1 MLIENLIYLLTPCS
15 PMVKEMGY
23 LRESVSIM
31 SRYSR
36 CKRDWCNHLRK
47 SRATIKNAIRQAP
60 ANGKVIIFGAG
71 LGYDLPLTQ
80 LTSHFSQVLLVDLV
94 HTLPIKAKAL
104 FNRNIELV
112 VRDVTESL
120 TNIYEGRDEIYDPRG
135 FLEDKKVGLVISLNL
150 LSQLASLPVRFL
162 DQHYGISENDADR
175 ISQRIVQAHIAYLQ
189 KFDTNVCLVTDIERQ
204 VNGPDGEQI
213 AKFSALNDVQIPW
226 NGNTWL
232 WDIAPLGE
240 EDAEYS
246 VTNKVLGISNITN
259 ASLTGVNG

>member
-1 MLIENLIYLLTPCS
+1 MLIENLIYLFTPCS

-36 CKRDWCNHLRK
+36 CKRDWFNHLRK
-47 SRATIKNAIRQAP
+47 SKATIENAIGQAP

-104 FNRNIELV
+104 FYRNVELV

-120 TNIYEGRDEIYDPRG
+120 TNIYEGRDEIYEPRG

-150 LSQLASLPVRFL
+150 LSQLASLPVSFL
-162 DQHYGISENDADR
+162 EKHHGISENEADL
-175 ISQRIVQAHIAYLQ
+175 ISQKIIQAHLTYLQ

-204 VNGPDGEQI
+204 VKGPDGEQI
-213 AKFSALNDVQIPW
+213 AKFSALHDVQVPW
-226 NGNTWL
+226 NGTTWL
-232 WDIAPLGE
+232 WNIAPLGE

>member
-1 MLIENLIYLLTPCS
+1 
-15 PMVKEMGY
+15 MVKEMGY

-150 LSQLASLPVRFL
+150 LSQLPSLPVRFL

-175 ISQRIVQAHIAYLQ
+175 ISQRIIQAHIAYLQ

>member
-150 LSQLASLPVRFL
+150 LSQLPSLPVRFL

-175 ISQRIVQAHIAYLQ
+175 ISQRIIQAHIAYLQ

-246 VTNKVLGISNITN
+246 VTNKVLGIPNITN

>member
-150 LSQLASLPVRFL
+150 LSQLPSLPVRFL

-175 ISQRIVQAHIAYLQ
+175 ISQRIIQAHIAYLQ

-259 ASLTGVNG
+259 ASITGVNG

>member
-1 MLIENLIYLLTPCS
+1 MAR
-15 PMVKEMGY
+15 EMGY
-23 LRESVSIM
+23 LRDSVSIM

-36 CKRDWCNHLRK
+36 CKREWSGHLRK
-47 SRATIKNAIRQAP
+47 SRKTIEDAIGQAP

-71 LGYDLPLTQ
+71 LGYDLPLRQ
-80 LTSHFSQVLLVDLV
+80 LTSHFSQVVLVDLV
-94 HTLPIKAKAL
+94 HTLPIKAKTL
-104 FNRNIELV
+104 FSKKVELA

-120 TNIYEGRDEIYDPRG
+120 TNIYEGRDEIYEPKG
-135 FLEDKKVGLVISLNL
+135 FLEDKQVGLVISLNL

-162 DQHYGISENDADR
+162 EKHYGISENEADLISKR
-175 ISQRIVQAHIAYLQ
+175 IIQAHLTYLQ

-204 VNGPDGEQI
+204 VKGPDGKQI
-213 AKFSALNDVQIPW
+213 AKFSALHDVQIPW

-259 ASLTGVNG
+259 ASRIGVNG